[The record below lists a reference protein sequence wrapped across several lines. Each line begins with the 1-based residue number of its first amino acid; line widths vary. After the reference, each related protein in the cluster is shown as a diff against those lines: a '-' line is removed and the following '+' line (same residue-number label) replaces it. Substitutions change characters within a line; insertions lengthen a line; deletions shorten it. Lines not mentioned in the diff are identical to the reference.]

1 MNILLNSLPANLFSL
16 TWLLPSG
23 NLFIQTNWATEIFD
37 FNNNTEY
44 ALDDIPNAVRTYP
57 ASGATAMLPL
67 TPANNWTATI
77 LFCGGTDLKA
87 DQWTTTWN
95 IAGYAADDTCVK
107 VRVLPE
113 LMRVLVRML
122 TLAALN
128 LAQMT
133 PDVSVDWEDEDA
145 LDSGRTMGQF
155 ISLPDGRL
163 WMGNGAA
170 LGTAGYGNESCPSFL
185 LPWSHCLAS
194 QSDD

>member
-1 MNILLNSLPANLFSL
+1 MNVLLNSLPANLFSL

-37 FNNNTEY
+37 YKNNVEY
-44 ALDDIPNAVRTYP
+44 SLDDIPNAVRTYP

-107 VRVLPE
+107 VRSSTPPLCRRPLPPPG
-113 LMRVLVRML
+113 
-122 TLAALN
+122 AD
-128 LAQMT
+128 
-133 PDVSVDWEDEDA
+133 PGSHW
-145 LDSGRTMGQF
+145 
-155 ISLPDGRL
+155 LPPPF
-163 WMGNGAA
+163 
-170 LGTAGYGNESCPSFL
+170 S
-185 LPWSHCLAS
+185 SHR
-194 QSDD
+194 